1 MLHRKLDQLAHEAG
15 VRQHDRLREWHRN
28 PLNTECTKWRRS
40 QAVQPSRRVAG
51 VGSDPAGVGS
61 DPRRRAHPAFEDK
74 LHGGR
79 EGHATL
85 DDEVRHT
92 ERS

>member
-15 VRQHDRLREWHRN
+15 VRQHDR
-28 PLNTECTKWRRS
+28 
-40 QAVQPSRRVAG
+40 
-51 VGSDPAGVGS
+51 
-61 DPRRRAHPAFEDK
+61 PAFEDK

-85 DDEVRHT
+85 
-92 ERS
+92 